1 MTVFQRVAFA
11 TDPHIKTF
19 APPKLNLACGMLV
32 SLRIRNLALIEDLT
46 WELGPGFNTL
56 TGETG
61 AGKSILIDALSLLLG
76 ERADKTLI
84 RTGADSC
91 AVEAELDLRDTE
103 RLKEINALLEESG
116 AEKCDGHALLLKRT
130 VSTTGANRQFINGS
144 PVPLQVLKQVGDR
157 LVDVHGPHD
166 HQSLLANEKQAELL
180 DAYGKLGALRAA
192 CAAAYRDL
200 RRIEQE
206 KAALDLSEAER
217 EQRLSLLRHQVQE
230 IKSAQLVEGE
240 DARLDNEY
248 RAASHAHQIVEQ
260 AGVIAG
266 LLSEAE
272 GAVLTQLA
280 QVERALT
287 AWQRMDSS
295 IADAEAL
302 NRDAIAQ
309 LTELLEMV
317 RDRSERV
324 DLDPAQLRHLED
336 RVNLVQSLKRKYG
349 GAIDLVLAFGA
360 KAEAE
365 LAALEGRTEF
375 LAALGRQ
382 EEAARQALDEAA
394 ARLGQ
399 ARRKVS
405 KPLAEKIS
413 QELRGLGFK
422 KAIFEIA
429 LTATPQRGPTG
440 GDHAEFIF
448 APNPGEAER
457 PLRSIASSGEMAR
470 VMLAVK
476 TTLAEVDEVPIL
488 IFDEVDANVGG
499 ETAAQVGRKLRG
511 LGRSHQVLCITH
523 LPQVAAQGG
532 RHFAVEKKVK
542 QNRTV
547 TELTRLEGAA
557 REQELARMLGGQTAA
572 ARALA
577 KSLLAE
583 AAD

>member
-1 MTVFQRVAFA
+1 
-11 TDPHIKTF
+11 
-19 APPKLNLACGMLV
+19 MLV

-84 RTGADSC
+84 RSGAEAC
-91 AVEAELDLRDTE
+91 TVEAELELRDAA
-103 RLKEINALLEESG
+103 RLREINTQLEESG
-116 AEKCDGHALLLKRT
+116 AEACDGRALLLKRT
-130 VSTTGANRQFINGS
+130 LSATGANRQFINGS
-144 PVPLQVLKQVGDR
+144 PVPLQVLKLVGDR

-180 DAYGKLGALRAA
+180 DAYGKLGLLRAA
-192 CAAAYRDL
+192 CATAYREL
-200 RRIEQE
+200 RKIEQE

-230 IKSAQLVEGE
+230 ITLAGLAAGE
-240 DARLDNEY
+240 DTRVDNEY
-248 RAASHAHQIVEQ
+248 RAASHSSQIVEQ
-260 AGVIAG
+260 AGIIAG
-266 LLSEAE
+266 LLSETE
-272 GAVLTQLA
+272 GSVLTQLA

-287 AWQRMDSS
+287 TWQRMDPS
-295 IADAEAL
+295 IADAESL

-309 LTELLEMV
+309 LTELLDTV
-317 RDRSERV
+317 RTRAERV
-324 DLDPAQLRHLED
+324 DLDPAQLRQLEE
-336 RVNLVQSLKRKYG
+336 RLNLVQSLKRKYG
-349 GAIDLVLAFGA
+349 GTIENVLAFGA
-360 KAEAE
+360 KAEGD

-375 LAALGRQ
+375 LAALAKREQ
-382 EEAARQALDEAA
+382 AAREALDGAA
-394 ARLGQ
+394 AKLGQ

-405 KPLAEKIS
+405 KPLADKIS

-422 KAIFEIA
+422 KAIFAIA
-429 LTATPQRGPTG
+429 LTPAGERGPTG
-440 GDHAEFIF
+440 GDHVEFIF

-457 PLRSIASSGEMAR
+457 PLRAIASSGEMAR

-499 ETAAQVGRKLRG
+499 ETATQVGRKLSG

-523 LPQVAAQGG
+523 LPQVAAQGDS
-532 RHFAVEKKVK
+532 HFAVEKKVR

-547 TELTRLEGAA
+547 TELTRLEGPA
-557 REQELARMLGGQTAA
+557 REHELARMLGGQTDA

-577 KSLLAE
+577 RSLLAE
-583 AAD
+583 AAS